1 MAVPRFSGDPN
12 SVFVSNWPLDLII
25 DFEVPPE
32 GVPVRQLKK
41 GLLEAK
47 RFSGGMKQVKRSEVV
62 ALAQTQLN
70 TRLGTPLSAA
80 VLAIKDVLP
89 EQLDLTNNDFIQG
102 LHELIRAMDSNAKGV
117 ITRADIKEF
126 AANPPAEL
134 KQRLATKM
142 GAH

>member
-1 MAVPRFSGDPN
+1 MATARFSGDSN

-25 DFEVPPE
+25 DFEVPPD
-32 GVPVRQLKK
+32 GVAVRQLKK

-47 RFSGGMKQVKRSEVV
+47 RFSGAMKKVNRSEIV
-62 ALAQTQLN
+62 ALAKSQLN

-89 EQLDLTNNDFIQG
+89 EELDLTNQDFIQG
-102 LHELIRAMDSNAKGV
+102 LHELIRAMDSNHKGV
-117 ITRADIKEF
+117 ITREDIKGF

-134 KQRLATKM
+134 KERLATKM

>member
-1 MAVPRFSGDPN
+1 MATTQFSGDPN

-25 DFEVPPE
+25 DFEYPPE

-47 RFSGGMKQVKRSEVV
+47 RFSGGMKKVKKSEIV
-62 ALAQTQLN
+62 ALAKTQLN
-70 TRLGTPLSAA
+70 TRLATPLSAS

-89 EQLDLTNNDFIQG
+89 EHMDLTNQDFIQG
-102 LHELIRAMDSNAKGV
+102 LHELIRAIDSNHKGV
-117 ITRADIKEF
+117 ITRSDIKEF
-126 AANPPAEL
+126 AKNPPSEL
-134 KQRLATKM
+134 KERLANIM